1 MKIKNIYINHIFS
14 LILSIILSIFII
26 YLGITHPYI
35 SYNGDKN
42 IPKEDIVHFN
52 GLTFR
57 DLRMDD
63 ITECYGKSL
72 IVKYYIVKKSLLPTK
87 ILLKSYCLGQYN
99 KNKSYEIMSFH
110 FYQVSGKMP
119 FYWKDEEPFPDL
131 EMCSDYLL
139 RAFWVSEDGIEF
151 RDHY

>member
-1 MKIKNIYINHIFS
+1 
-14 LILSIILSIFII
+14 
-26 YLGITHPYI
+26 
-35 SYNGDKN
+35 
-42 IPKEDIVHFN
+42 
-52 GLTFR
+52 
-57 DLRMDD
+57 MDD
-63 ITECYGKSL
+63 ITECDGKSL

-87 ILLKSYCLGQYN
+87 IFLKSYCLDQYN

-139 RAFWVSEDGIEF
+139 RAFG
-151 RDHY
+151 